1 MGAIG
6 VLVGASITFKMAVA
20 GASAILF
27 AFPDHKIP
35 TKIAK
40 TTPAKVIAPRI
51 TLTLNKLL
59 RFFNMRS
66 LYWHQKE
73 S

>member
-20 GASAILF
+20 GACAILF
-27 AFPDHKIP
+27 ALPDHKIP

-40 TTPAKVIAPRI
+40 TTTAKMIAPKT
-51 TLTLNKLL
+51 TLRLNKLL
-59 RFFNMRS
+59 RCLNMES
-66 LYWHQKE
+66 LYRHQKKG
-73 S
+73 